1 MSEIEIRNLTKTFDI
16 KGRTVH
22 ALKNIS
28 LSIEQGDIFGIIG
41 MSGAGKSTLVRS
53 INYLEKP
60 TEGQVLIDGVDL
72 ADLTEKQLR
81 KKRSDIGM
89 IFQNFNLLEQKNIL
103 DGVIDLH
110 VHTAPDV
117 IHRTYND
124 LELTDAAVR
133 AGARAIVIKGHHCGT
148 VSRAAL
154 CNAYNRAVHGDNS
167 FYMYG
172 GLVLNQEA
180 GGLNEQAVQT
190 ALRMG
195 AKIIW
200 LPTVDAEN
208 EYRKRGKTGG
218 IRMTDSRGNL
228 LPELLS
234 IFSLIKAYDAVLAT
248 GHISPE
254 EIHCVVDGARNAG
267 VRKIVITHPEYW
279 VVDLS
284 VSKQKALQED
294 YGVIFE
300 RCYRQPL
307 QNGQWISNA
316 ERNLDAIR
324 QLGTSHTILST
335 DCGDPANPP
344 WEEAMRQ
351 YLQFMLD
358 HGVSRGE
365 IRAMTRT
372 LPALLLG
379 LEDVPKQ

>member
-1 MSEIEIRNLTKTFDI
+1 MDTK
-16 KGRTVH
+16 
-22 ALKNIS
+22 
-28 LSIEQGDIFGIIG
+28 
-41 MSGAGKSTLVRS
+41 
-53 INYLEKP
+53 
-60 TEGQVLIDGVDL
+60 
-72 ADLTEKQLR
+72 
-81 KKRSDIGM
+81 
-89 IFQNFNLLEQKNIL
+89 QKNIL

-154 CNAYNRAVHGDNS
+154 CNAYNRTVHGDNS

-172 GLVLNQEA
+172 GLVLNREA

-228 LPELLS
+228 LPELLG

-279 VVDLS
+279 VVDP
-284 VSKQKALQED
+284 VSYTHL
-294 YGVIFE
+294 
-300 RCYRQPL
+300 
-307 QNGQWISNA
+307 
-316 ERNLDAIR
+316 
-324 QLGTSHTILST
+324 
-335 DCGDPANPP
+335 
-344 WEEAMRQ
+344 
-351 YLQFMLD
+351 
-358 HGVSRGE
+358 
-365 IRAMTRT
+365 T
-372 LPALLLG
+372 LPTNSR
-379 LEDVPKQ
+379 V